1 MSLLAIDVG
10 NTNIVLGIFS
20 GETLQVSWR
29 LTTLPGRTVD
39 ELWLLVSR
47 LFSEKSIP
55 RDDIEG
61 VVLASVVPELT
72 PTVSKM
78 VKIGFKKSVLVVDA
92 GNTGL
97 TVRYENPV
105 EVGADRLVNSVAAL
119 KLFGQSPR
127 PIIVV
132 DFGTA
137 TTFDVISSSGEYDGG
152 VICPGVDISA
162 EALFNR
168 AARLPMV
175 SVRKPD
181 TVIGRTTISSMQSGL
196 FYGYVSMVE
205 GILDRLKNEL
215 QNDQKVWCVATGGL
229 ASAVASETTRIDKVC
244 DELTLIG
251 LRCVWEYNRWIQAN
265 TVVRSSHFFVVKTT
279 GILFGWLAQLLKW
292 CVAGRELVSH

>member
-1 MSLLAIDVG
+1 MVRLRGSFNETMSLLAIDVG

-251 LRCVWEYNRWIQAN
+251 LRCVWEYNR
-265 TVVRSSHFFVVKTT
+265 
-279 GILFGWLAQLLKW
+279 
-292 CVAGRELVSH
+292 